1 MVILFILFVAQFS
14 IACACLA
21 FNKDQQ
27 HKLAYEG
34 WHSASMSLR
43 NETQIYFDC
52 CGFENASLPEGNP
65 MEQPSCSYV
74 CCLVLFHYQL
84 FLFQQIF
91 ELCFSAQ
98 LWYLYLN
105 IFVQFLKFFLNYLI
119 CLWVLAGSNPGKS
132 KIFFNMFCVTLY
144 AC

>member
-1 MVILFILFVAQFS
+1 MLFVAQFS
-14 IACACLA
+14 IACACLV

-52 CGFENASLPEGNP
+52 CGFENASLPHGDP

-74 CCLVLFHYQL
+74 CCIVLFHYQL
-84 FLFQQIF
+84 FLFKRIF
-91 ELCFSAQ
+91 KLCIS
-98 LWYLYLN
+98 
-105 IFVQFLKFFLNYLI
+105 VQF
-119 CLWVLAGSNPGKS
+119 
-132 KIFFNMFCVTLY
+132 
-144 AC
+144 